1 VELLDAVMV
10 MNEKYPRV
18 AHAYRAS
25 QQGWGDVHRCVA
37 VRIPRRVDDLS
48 RMPRRWYCANML
60 VEDAVYRHGKRIGG
74 ALDLANGLLEIPDGN
89 GSIPNSNGSIPNS
102 TFEWVGFV
110 DPTEAEIAG
119 CARRFG
125 VDPLAVED
133 ALSRTQRA
141 KLDRYAT
148 HTSLLVKT
156 IAYNVNRSRIDV
168 GDVTLIFAEH
178 FILTVRHG
186 AVLPLREVRI
196 DLEQHP
202 ERMAQ
207 GPGVVV
213 HEILDRLVDEYVHAV
228 DALHRDLIELEDAAF
243 RDTTEI
249 PTGRAY
255 LIKREVLECR
265 RAAAPLV
272 DALLTLME
280 GEVQGIPKSFAPRLK
295 DVYDHLRRVV
305 DDVERMNEL
314 VDAAL
319 AACLNIA
326 QVRQNSD
333 MRRISAWVGLAAVP
347 TMVAGIYGMNF
358 SYMPE
363 LQVRWA
369 YFLVMGGTAAFSV
382 GLFVYF
388 RRRRWL

>member
-1 VELLDAVMV
+1 MGTPNAAACVF
-10 MNEKYPRV
+10 
-18 AHAYRAS
+18 AS
-25 QQGWGDVHRCVA
+25 
-37 VRIPRRVDDLS
+37 S
-48 RMPRRWYCANML
+48 RYWYCANVL
-60 VEDAVYRHGKRIGG
+60 VEDAVYSHGERIGG
-74 ALDLANGLLEIPDGN
+74 ALNFVNGN
-89 GSIPNSNGSIPNS
+89 GSVSTD

-110 DPTEAEIAG
+110 DPTESELSE
-119 CARRFG
+119 CAKRFG
-125 VDPLAVED
+125 VDPLAIED

-141 KLDRYAT
+141 KLDRYST

-156 IAYNVNRSRIDV
+156 IAYDAERRRIDV

-186 AVLPLREVRI
+186 AVLPLRAVRS

-202 ERMAQ
+202 QRMSQ
-207 GPGVVV
+207 GPVVVV
-213 HEILDRLVDEYVHAV
+213 HEILDRLVDEYVHAA

-243 RDTTEI
+243 RDTTDL

-265 RAAAPLV
+265 RAATPLV

-280 GEVQGIPKSFAPRLK
+280 GDVPGIPKAFAPKLK

-305 DDVERMNEL
+305 DDIERMNEL

-319 AACLNIA
+319 SACLNIA
-326 QVRQNSD
+326 QVRQNAD
-333 MRRISAWVGLAAVP
+333 MRRISAWIGLAAVP

-369 YFLVMGGTAAFSV
+369 YFLVMGSTAAFSV

>member
-1 VELLDAVMV
+1 MA
-10 MNEKYPRV
+10 
-18 AHAYRAS
+18 
-25 QQGWGDVHRCVA
+25 RC
-37 VRIPRRVDDLS
+37 RYS
-48 RMPRRWYCANML
+48 ANVL
-60 VEDAVYRHGKRIGG
+60 VEDAVYRDGRRIGG
-74 ALDLANGLLEIPDGN
+74 TLELSGNRLDDGTN
-89 GSIPNSNGSIPNS
+89 A
-102 TFEWVGFV
+102 FEWVGFV
-110 DPTEAEIAG
+110 DPTETELSG
-119 CARRFG
+119 CAKRFG

-156 IAYNVNRSRIDV
+156 IAYNADHCRIDV
-168 GDVTLIFAEH
+168 GDVTLIFAER

-186 AVLPLREVRI
+186 AVLPLRDVRN
-196 DLEQHP
+196 DLEKHP
-202 ERMAQ
+202 ERMSA
-207 GPGVVV
+207 GPVVVV
-213 HEILDRLVDEYVHAV
+213 HEVLDRLVDEYVHAV
-228 DALHRDLIELEDAAF
+228 EALHRDLIELEDAAF
-243 RDTTEI
+243 RDTTEL

-265 RAAAPLV
+265 RAATPLV

-280 GEVQGIPKSFAPRLK
+280 GDVPGVPMSFAPRLK

-305 DDVERMNEL
+305 DDIERMNEL

-326 QVRQNSD
+326 QVRQNAD

-369 YFLVMGGTAAFSV
+369 YFLVMGSTAMFSL

>member
-1 VELLDAVMV
+1 MCI
-10 MNEKYPRV
+10 
-18 AHAYRAS
+18 S
-25 QQGWGDVHRCVA
+25 
-37 VRIPRRVDDLS
+37 S
-48 RMPRRWYCANML
+48 RHWYCAEML
-60 VEDAVYRHGKRIGG
+60 VEDAVYSHGKRIGG
-74 ALDLANGLLEIPDGN
+74 VLDVV
-89 GSIPNSNGSIPNS
+89 NSNGSVSNG

-110 DPTEAEIAG
+110 DPTESELSG
-119 CARRFG
+119 CAKRFG
-125 VDPLAVED
+125 VDPLAIED

-141 KLDRYAT
+141 KLDRYST

-156 IAYNVNRSRIDV
+156 IAYNAERRRIDV
-168 GDVTLIFAEH
+168 GDVTLVFAEH

-186 AVLPLREVRI
+186 GVLPLREVRS

-207 GPGVVV
+207 GPVAVV
-213 HEILDRLVDEYVHAV
+213 HEILDRLVDEYVHAAE
-228 DALHRDLIELEDAAF
+228 ALHRDLIELEDAAF
-243 RDTTEI
+243 RDTTDL

-280 GEVQGIPKSFAPRLK
+280 GNVPGIPKAFAPKLK

-305 DDVERMNEL
+305 DDIERMNEL

-319 AACLNIA
+319 SACLNIA
-326 QVRQNSD
+326 QVRQNAD